1 MLLPDLSTLSLSPA
15 HVADVGGHYHQPG
28 DQCDPREQDGGVCV
42 VLAPMPH
49 ILAQARLLLPAEILN
64 EDAMALAF
72 RVQPSSSKWTEE
84 TPYDTLHASEQY
96 RAFCTILGY
105 VPPIALGYRR
115 DDGQWLA
122 LTREDGTWAEL
133 VRKKII
139 RTHPSETRPQ
149 QFWTRFRYQLSRGAT
164 HQLAVAVLNAMHT
177 YNARHQPVWQKVD
190 AERRGL
196 AAALAAAR
204 EDREREARAMAM
216 AARVAAARAPA
227 PSPAPAR
234 PTPGLAADEPFLDEA
249 GRPLELPSMEEV
261 LNDEFVKSLLRDADS
276 EVPEFVV

>member
-49 ILAQARLLLPAEILN
+49 VLVQARGVLPADILN
-64 EDAMALAF
+64 EDAMTLAF

-84 TPYDTLHASEQY
+84 TPYDTLHTSEQY

-105 VPPIALGYRR
+105 VPPITLGYRR

-139 RTHPSETRPQ
+139 KTHPSETRPQ

-164 HQLAVAVLNAMHT
+164 PQLAVAVLNAMHT
-177 YNARHQPVWQKVD
+177 YNVRHQPVWQTVD

-196 AAALAAAR
+196 AVALAAAR
-204 EDREREARAMAM
+204 EDREREARAI
-216 AARVAAARAPA
+216 ARAARAPERR
-227 PSPAPAR
+227 PAPAR
-234 PTPGLAADEPFLDEA
+234 SAPGLAADGPSLDEA
-249 GRPLELPSMEEV
+249 ERPLELPSMEEV
-261 LNDEFVKSLLRDADS
+261 MNDEFVKSLLRDADS